1 MELSTYIR
9 FFRSQ
14 WLAILITT
22 VLGFGVS
29 AGWAAIQEPVY
40 TADATAILTTG
51 VSKDLGSALVGDN
64 YAKSRVKSYLKVAE
78 SRSVAEYAAETLKLT
93 RTPELLVGDV
103 QVSNPA
109 DTAVLAISANSS
121 TPAGARDLAETW
133 IAGIIQQVNKL
144 ENIGGPAIDPDTGE
158 ASVSIVQLRSLD
170 TAVLPT
176 QPSSP
181 NLKLAYAIGL
191 LLGFI
196 AGVSY
201 AFMRRNL
208 DRRIRSVES
217 VEKEFNLPVIGTVPF
232 DRNFSDSARLIGQHG
247 EKSRGRKIDDYAV
260 AEAMRELRSNLQY
273 MDVDNPPRIIVITSS
288 LPGDGKSTIAVN
300 LAQTIAAGGQR
311 VIVMDGDLRRPTI
324 AKTFN
329 LLEGVGLTDVL
340 VGRAEIQDVL
350 QPWGDN
356 GNLFVMGS
364 GAIPP
369 NPSELLGSKAMSAI
383 INDLATKAI
392 VIIDAPPLIPVT
404 DAAILTAISHGAL
417 VIATVGKTTI
427 DALDKA
433 LGNIERVNGRAL
445 GIILNRVPRRG
456 VGRVNYGYQ
465 YKGKYASTANEAL
478 TASQPRLDK
487 PEAVGSRLAA
497 SETPI
502 VATRSTTQG

>member
-1 MELSTYIR
+1 VDS
-9 FFRSQ
+9 
-14 WLAILITT
+14 
-22 VLGFGVS
+22 
-29 AGWAAIQEPVY
+29 
-40 TADATAILTTG
+40 
-51 VSKDLGSALVGDN
+51 
-64 YAKSRVKSYLKVAE
+64 
-78 SRSVAEYAAETLKLT
+78 
-93 RTPELLVGDV
+93 
-103 QVSNPA
+103 
-109 DTAVLAISANSS
+109 
-121 TPAGARDLAETW
+121 
-133 IAGIIQQVNKL
+133 L
-144 ENIGGPAIDPDTGE
+144 ENVGGSAIDPDTGE
-158 ASVSIVQLRSLD
+158 AAVSIVQLRSLD
-170 TAVLPT
+170 TAALPT
-176 QPSSP
+176 EPSSP
-181 NLKLAYAIGL
+181 NFRLAYAIGA

-196 AGVSY
+196 AGVGY

-208 DRRIRSVES
+208 DRRIRSIQS

-232 DRNFSDSARLIGQHG
+232 DRNFSNSQRLIGHNG
-247 EKSRGRKIDDYAV
+247 ETARGRKVDDYAV

-288 LPGDGKSTIAVN
+288 LPGDGKSTIAAN

-311 VIVMDGDLRRPTI
+311 VVVMDGDLRRPTI

-340 VGRAEIQDVL
+340 IGRAEIQDVL

-364 GAIPP
+364 GAVPP
-369 NPSELLGSKAMSAI
+369 NPSELLGSKAMSTI

-456 VGRVNYGYQ
+456 AGSANYGYQ
-465 YKGKYASTANEAL
+465 YKGKYASTPNETLA
-478 TASQPRLDK
+478 ASQPRSDK
-487 PEAVGSRLAA
+487 PKSVEPRLATA
-497 SETPI
+497 DAPI
-502 VATRSTTQG
+502 VSGNSPTHG